1 VFKAVVLTV
10 QVTKIVK
17 LTFLQLLFYSTQ
29 MNEIYHAGDAKKALK
44 VIKLSSPEDH
54 PIKDF
59 SLKKTKTKIVKN
71 SMELLPFT

>member
-1 VFKAVVLTV
+1 
-10 QVTKIVK
+10 
-17 LTFLQLLFYSTQ
+17 

-59 SLKKTKTKIVKN
+59 SLKKTKTRIVIY
-71 SMELLPFT
+71 SMELIPFT